1 MPLPSA
7 LSVKGR
13 TPAERDTAGCFAL
26 KFHFQEQ
33 FPGYRMAI
41 KKVLLLGGSGFVG
54 SYIANRLS
62 QRGIEIT
69 IPTRRRERTKALIIQ
84 PNVVMPEADIRCE
97 QTLASLMQGQ
107 DAVINLVGVLHSR
120 DVQLPYSRDFAEA
133 HVELPRKIVAA
144 CRKAGVRRLVHMS
157 ALGADPKG
165 PSEYLCSKGD
175 GEAIV
180 MAAQGDLDVTVFRPS
195 VIFGLGDS
203 FLTMFANVLRKLPF
217 FPLGFGQAR
226 FQPVWVA
233 DVADA
238 FVDSLND
245 AATFG
250 QAYDLVGPRVYTLR
264 ELVDYTASLCGSSAR
279 VIPLSEGWAYLQ
291 AGLMWLAP
299 NPLMSP
305 DNLRSMQVDSV
316 AGSGSRQ
323 PAGWRPTALESIA
336 PGYIANRTPKGKLDS
351 FRFRAGR

>member
-1 MPLPSA
+1 MT
-7 LSVKGR
+7 V
-13 TPAERDTAGCFAL
+13 
-26 KFHFQEQ
+26 
-33 FPGYRMAI
+33 

-54 SYIANRLS
+54 TYIANRLS
-62 QRGIEIT
+62 QCGIEVT

-84 PNVVMPEADIRCE
+84 PGIEMPECDINCE
-97 QTLASLMQGQ
+97 ETLVALMQDQ

-120 DVQLPYSRDFAEA
+120 DVKLPYSADFANA
-133 HVELPRKIVAA
+133 HVELPKKIVAA
-144 CRKAGVRRLVHMS
+144 CKRAGVRRLVHMS

-175 GEAIV
+175 GEAV
-180 MAAQGDLDVTVFRPS
+180 VRAVQGDLDVTVFRPS

-203 FLTMFANVLRKLPF
+203 FLSMFASVLRKLPF
-217 FPLGFGQAR
+217 FPLGFGHAR

-238 FVDSLND
+238 FVESLD
-245 AATFG
+245 DPATFG
-250 QAYDLVGPRVYTLR
+250 QAYELVGPKVYTLR
-264 ELVDYTASLCGSSAR
+264 ELVDYTAQLCGSTAR
-279 VIPLSEGWAYLQ
+279 VVPLSEGWAYLQ

-305 DNLRSMQVDSV
+305 DNLRSMQEDSV
-316 AGSGSRQ
+316 AGPDSLA
-323 PAGWRPTALESIA
+323 PAGWAPTALEAIA
-336 PGYIANRTPKGKLDS
+336 PTYIAHNTPKGKLDS